1 MRTSVDVHNFLVE
14 RDVPHELLTARGRLR
29 SAERIAAVL
38 DLPPSQVGKVAV
50 YESDVGPVA
59 ALVPSDLEPDVR
71 RVARAAAAEAVRPA
85 APARASQL
93 SEYLSEAIPPA
104 GLPRGFRI
112 VMDRALAQEQVL
124 YFHGGEA
131 TVLLKVRG
139 KDLAKAVGAKVARIT
154 PARSR

>member
-38 DLPPSQVGKVAV
+38 DLPQAQVGKVVV
-50 YESDVGPVA
+50 YESESGPVA
-59 ALVPSDLEPDVR
+59 ALVPSNTEPDPQK
-71 RVARAAAAEAVRPA
+71 VARAMAAGAVRA
-85 APARASQL
+85 TTSARASQL
-93 SEYLSEAIPPA
+93 SEYLSEATPPA
-104 GLPRGFRI
+104 GLPLTFRV
-112 VMDRALAQEQVL
+112 VMDRALAREEVL

-154 PARSR
+154 PSPGR